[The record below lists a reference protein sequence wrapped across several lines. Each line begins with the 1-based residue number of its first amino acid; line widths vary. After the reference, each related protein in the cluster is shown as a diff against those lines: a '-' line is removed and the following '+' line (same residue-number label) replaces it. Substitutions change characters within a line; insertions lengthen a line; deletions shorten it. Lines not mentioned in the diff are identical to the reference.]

1 MWFTEYFIFYLYE
14 YMICR
19 HILNISYYILT
30 KISFVFIIL
39 HTLHMY
45 MQSASILQEVLDFI
59 GLFSSLGEKDVSNS
73 ELLVK
78 LSWME
83 IKTLQKS
90 FIRERR
96 KGIY

>member
-1 MWFTEYFIFYLYE
+1 
-14 YMICR
+14 
-19 HILNISYYILT
+19 
-30 KISFVFIIL
+30 
-39 HTLHMY
+39 MY

-59 GLFSSLGEKDVSNS
+59 GLFSSLGEKEVSNS

>member
-1 MWFTEYFIFYLYE
+1 
-14 YMICR
+14 
-19 HILNISYYILT
+19 
-30 KISFVFIIL
+30 
-39 HTLHMY
+39 MY

-59 GLFSSLGEKDVSNS
+59 GLFSSLGEKEVSNS

-78 LSWME
+78 LSWIE